1 MFQRFFHWLSLTPT
15 ERRVLLFLAGTL
27 VAGAAIRYYQEASP
41 PGWKFDYRAAD
52 SSFAAYQQRVAAD
65 TAEAAPIAGDQPL
78 NINTASTAD
87 LLSLPGIG
95 RTLAERIVQHREQ
108 AGRFVAVDDLQRVK
122 GINKKKFEKLKP
134 YISVQ

>member
-1 MFQRFFHWLSLTPT
+1 MRIAFATIAAPL
-15 ERRVLLFLAGTL
+15 VLALAACG
-27 VAGAAIRYYQEASP
+27 G
-41 PGWKFDYRAAD
+41 KD
-52 SSFAAYQQRVAAD
+52 AAD

-108 AGRFVAVDDLQRVK
+108 AGRFGAVDDLQRVK